1 MKHWTL
7 KLVAIAVLAALSTAV
22 AQVATVN
29 ILGVDPTSPSSDGFA
44 AWSADGS
51 VGEVTV
57 RVEALDAA
65 GDPVQGAQVS
75 WRVENSTPEFVWV
88 VEMSGPALGMASKP
102 VADTAARTLDG
113 GRTGDDGGAYIVLD
127 AMRAADARVHV
138 EIDGVAGEAYSG
150 GALRIVWF

>member
-1 MKHWTL
+1 MKHWTI
-7 KLVAIAVLAALSTAV
+7 KLVAIAALAVLSTAF

-29 ILGVDPTSPSSDGFA
+29 ILGVDPTSPSSDGYA
-44 AWSADGS
+44 AWSADRS

-65 GDPVQGAQVS
+65 GDPVEGARVT
-75 WRVENSTPEFVWV
+75 WRIENSTPEIVWV
-88 VEMSGPALGMASKP
+88 VEMSGPGLGAASKP

-113 GRTGDDGGAYIVLD
+113 GGTDADGETYIVLD
-127 AMRAADARVHV
+127 AMHAADARVHV